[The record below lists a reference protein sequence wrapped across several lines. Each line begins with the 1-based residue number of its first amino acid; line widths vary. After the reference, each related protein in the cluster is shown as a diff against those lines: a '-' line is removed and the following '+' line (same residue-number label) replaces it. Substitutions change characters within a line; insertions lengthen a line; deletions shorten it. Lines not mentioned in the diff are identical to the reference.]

1 MKVSMSHLKD
11 GLIWS
16 MVIFFISAPI
26 CLWATGDIKI
36 AVFAGGA
43 YILLIMIP
51 ATIGNLDFDRNMV
64 PVIENLVKK
73 EHRIILYGGGRVLK
87 ANRIWEN
94 LALGKN
100 GYIPGVWFVLERQLY
115 FREMKLDNPY
125 EQRFSYREIESV
137 QKYSPFS
144 KYLMI
149 QLKNGQ
155 SSLIEVSQR
164 GIWITKINEC
174 IKRSGREETCTRIT
188 TSYGKDFMMHF
199 LSAFAIGVIIF
210 GAIFRNR
217 TSMIV
222 AGVIAV
228 IFATSW
234 AVAQVIHETY
244 RIPLI
249 KGAIEE
255 KYTLYG
261 GASLIGRKN
270 LWNVISD
277 RKKEKRRGGLFLQKQ
292 GIQFCNL
299 TEDRM
304 EKLFSY
310 KIPYEDI
317 ASVRTYV
324 PMTRLVQIQLKSGE
338 IKIFAV
344 NKRKI
349 WVYEIEQKMK
359 KGW

>member
-1 MKVSMSHLKD
+1 M
-11 GLIWS
+11 GE
-16 MVIFFISAPI
+16 PG
-26 CLWATGDIKI
+26 T
-36 AVFAGGA
+36 
-43 YILLIMIP
+43 
-51 ATIGNLDFDRNMV
+51 
-64 PVIENLVKK
+64 
-73 EHRIILYGGGRVLK
+73 
-87 ANRIWEN
+87 WE
-94 LALGKN
+94 N

-228 IFATSW
+228 IFA
-234 AVAQVIHETY
+234 
-244 RIPLI
+244 
-249 KGAIEE
+249 
-255 KYTLYG
+255 
-261 GASLIGRKN
+261 
-270 LWNVISD
+270 D
-277 RKKEKRRGGLFLQKQ
+277 
-292 GIQFCNL
+292 
-299 TEDRM
+299 
-304 EKLFSY
+304 KLGSC
-310 KIPYEDI
+310 
-317 ASVRTYV
+317 TGH
-324 PMTRLVQIQLKSGE
+324 T
-338 IKIFAV
+338 
-344 NKRKI
+344 
-349 WVYEIEQKMK
+349 
-359 KGW
+359 